1 MVRQRSPKPLIEVRF
16 LAPLPHHKLTLMRG
30 LFYCLKKLGG
40 NMPIKEPDVWA
51 LIWSWLQINL
61 SSSSIQSALW
71 ALFIS
76 ILRLGFMRK
85 KPSFRYV
92 FIDAAMCASIA
103 GVAVPICT
111 HIFGHSEYSSFLG
124 TMIGFVGTEKIREFL
139 FKFINRR
146 IEKDDN
152 DDFRS
157 DVQ

>member
-1 MVRQRSPKPLIEVRF
+1 MGV
-16 LAPLPHHKLTLMRG
+16 
-30 LFYCLKKLGG
+30 
-40 NMPIKEPDVWA
+40 
-51 LIWSWLQINL
+51 NL
-61 SSSSIQSALW
+61 SSGSIQSALW

-157 DVQ
+157 DVR

>member
-1 MVRQRSPKPLIEVRF
+1 
-16 LAPLPHHKLTLMRG
+16 
-30 LFYCLKKLGG
+30 
-40 NMPIKEPDVWA
+40 MPIKEPDIWA

-76 ILRLGFMRK
+76 VLRLGFMRK
-85 KPSFRYV
+85 KPAIRYML
-92 FIDAAMCASIA
+92 IDAAMCASIA

>member
-1 MVRQRSPKPLIEVRF
+1 
-16 LAPLPHHKLTLMRG
+16 
-30 LFYCLKKLGG
+30 
-40 NMPIKEPDVWA
+40 MPIKEPDVWA

-157 DVQ
+157 DVR